1 MLHID
6 LVDLPL
12 CLLRVVAED
21 EDPVAQQ
28 LQLRLV
34 RGGEQHRSP
43 AGRHVVE
50 QGKEVFPRLEVER
63 LGRLDQDEEAGML
76 RCHLAQLLPA
86 PLTDRLRGAG

>member
-21 EDPVAQQ
+21 EDPVAQ
-28 LQLRLV
+28 
-34 RGGEQHRSP
+34 QHRSP